1 MKTDTVTIESLGTAE
16 LPSPQFNLESY
27 LNESESPAFEIA
39 PGMTAEE
46 MSALFF
52 APDALKE
59 APEKVYRL
67 NASGHRY
74 YYTFDEKGQ
83 PIFYVSVTT
92 FIKQTMPTS
101 PVLLKWIA
109 GKGYDE
115 SQAFAQE
122 KASYGT
128 FMHSQIADLL
138 IKGSYD
144 LNALKSKL
152 KAYIESEQLPSSF
165 INYVEDFKKDILAF
179 AQFAIDVNLKP
190 IAIELVLTHPT
201 DGYAGAMDL
210 ACEMDAD
217 VSGFYGEVYKTGV
230 NAGKEKKST
239 ERKRVRAIVDFK
251 SGKKGFFEEH
261 EVQLHAYKTMWN
273 IHFPSTPIERVYNW
287 APKDWRGTV
296 PSYNL
301 KDQTD
306 SSNAKKLPYLVQ
318 LARIEDDKRDNTVVL
333 CSGEINFQ
341 TTKDLSGNISEF
353 TLSEIVKKKTER
365 REIKPGADKGVIV
378 DDLEVPEKPKDNWL
392 EHEDLDKVFAEYPDK
407 VIQVVPA
414 KEKIEEPIFVQETPN
429 INFANNNINYSGT
442 LNAGVDKIHISP
454 NSNVPNLT
462 VSSAAN
468 YGTSGLFSD
477 VKATETPKEE
487 SASNDLKSNN
497 NEIDF

>member
-1 MKTDTVTIESLGTAE
+1 MKTDTVTMESLGTAE

-52 APDALKE
+52 SPDALKE

-74 YYTFDEKGQ
+74 YYTFDENGQ

-101 PVLLKWIA
+101 PILLKWIA
-109 GKGYDE
+109 NNGYDE

-128 FMHSQIADLL
+128 FMHSQIADFL
-138 IKGSYD
+138 IKGTYD
-144 LNALKSKL
+144 LNAVKSKL

-217 VSGFYGEVYKTGV
+217 VSGFYGEVYKTGL

-287 APKDWRGTV
+287 APKDWRGTT

-333 CSGEINFQ
+333 CSGEINLQ

-365 REIKPGADKGVIV
+365 KEVKPGADKGIV
-378 DDLEVPEKPKDNWL
+378 TDDLEAPVSEENL
-392 EHEDLDKVFAEYPDK
+392 VA
-407 VIQVVPA
+407 A
-414 KEKIEEPIFVQETPN
+414 KKMIEEPIFIQETPV
-429 INFANNNINYSGT
+429 INPINNNLSFSGT
-442 LNAGVDKIHISP
+442 LIASGEKVHISP

-468 YGTSGLFSD
+468 YGSSGLFSD
-477 VKATETPKEE
+477 VRATEAPKEE
-487 SASNDLKSNN
+487 SASNELKSNN